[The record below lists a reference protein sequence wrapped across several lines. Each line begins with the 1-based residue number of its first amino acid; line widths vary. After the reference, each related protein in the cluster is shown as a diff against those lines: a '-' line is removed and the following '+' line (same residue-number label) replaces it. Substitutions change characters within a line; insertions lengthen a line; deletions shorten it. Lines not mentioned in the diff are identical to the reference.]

1 MVWKEIK
8 VRVSIYNQD
17 FKEVL
22 DSTIVVF
29 PEEKVSFLGDVS
41 LNVEQTDA
49 VMLYYKTDVMDA
61 AGKVLAR
68 NWYFTNYETKQ
79 GCILESKRSKLSYS
93 QNGRILILKNNDVI
107 PAVGVTV
114 EVPGKASSLLLSDNY
129 FWMDPGEEKKIEI
142 NVDGIAVV
150 KGWNV
155 SIVNE

>member
-1 MVWKEIK
+1 M
-8 VRVSIYNQD
+8 
-17 FKEVL
+17 L

-41 LNVEQTDA
+41 LNVEQTDV

-93 QNGRILILKNNDVI
+93 QNGRILI
-107 PAVGVTV
+107 
-114 EVPGKASSLLLSDNY
+114 PGKASSLLLSDNY
-129 FWMDPGEEKKIEI
+129 FGMDPGEEKKIEI

>member
-1 MVWKEIK
+1 
-8 VRVSIYNQD
+8 
-17 FKEVL
+17 
-22 DSTIVVF
+22 
-29 PEEKVSFLGDVS
+29 
-41 LNVEQTDA
+41 
-49 VMLYYKTDVMDA
+49 ML
-61 AGKVLAR
+61 
-68 NWYFTNYETKQ
+68 FTNYETKQ

>member
-1 MVWKEIK
+1 M
-8 VRVSIYNQD
+8 
-17 FKEVL
+17 
-22 DSTIVVF
+22 
-29 PEEKVSFLGDVS
+29 
-41 LNVEQTDA
+41 
-49 VMLYYKTDVMDA
+49 
-61 AGKVLAR
+61 
-68 NWYFTNYETKQ
+68 
-79 GCILESKRSKLSYS
+79 ESKRSKLSYS